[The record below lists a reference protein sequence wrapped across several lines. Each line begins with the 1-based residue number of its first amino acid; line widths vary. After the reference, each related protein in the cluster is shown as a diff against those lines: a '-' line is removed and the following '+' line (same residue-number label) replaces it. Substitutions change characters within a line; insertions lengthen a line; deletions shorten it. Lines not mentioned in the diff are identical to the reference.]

1 VGIGWCWNKFE
12 ALGKDAFQW
21 WCWFMVGEIYYEVV
35 IGVSLD
41 LLTIVFLVTVFS
53 MGSSVW
59 LFMEE
64 RFYCFPFMN
73 ML

>member
-1 VGIGWCWNKFE
+1 
-12 ALGKDAFQW
+12 
-21 WCWFMVGEIYYEVV
+21 MVGEIYYEVV

-41 LLTIVFLVTVFS
+41 LSIVFLVMVFS
-53 MGSSVW
+53 VGSSVW

-64 RFYCFPFMN
+64 RFYCFPFTN

>member
-1 VGIGWCWNKFE
+1 MIGEF
-12 ALGKDAFQW
+12 
-21 WCWFMVGEIYYEVV
+21 YYEVV
-35 IGVSLD
+35 IGASLD
-41 LLTIVFLVTVFS
+41 LLTIVFLVTVFPV
-53 MGSSVW
+53 GSPVW

>member
-1 VGIGWCWNKFE
+1 
-12 ALGKDAFQW
+12 
-21 WCWFMVGEIYYEVV
+21 MVDEIYYEVV

-41 LLTIVFLVTVFS
+41 LLTIVFLVMVFS
-53 MGSSVW
+53 VGSSVW